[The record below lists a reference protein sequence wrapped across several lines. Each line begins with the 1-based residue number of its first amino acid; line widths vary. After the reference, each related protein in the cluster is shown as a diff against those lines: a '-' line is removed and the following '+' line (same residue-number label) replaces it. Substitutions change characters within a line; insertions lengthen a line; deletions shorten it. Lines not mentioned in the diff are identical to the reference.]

1 MKKIFCDAGCAQEFI
16 ILKLV
21 TVPVRD
27 DIERVG
33 FDCPH
38 CGHKYTAFYTNKKI
52 KALQEQQK
60 VLLKQSDPRGRPQ
73 GQVKGIL
80 RRIEATKQQ
89 IKAEMDKLRKEV
101 EVG

>member
-1 MKKIFCDAGCAQEFI
+1 MKKVCCDAGCGEEFF
-16 ILKLV
+16 ILRFV
-21 TVPVRD
+21 AVPVRD

-38 CGHKYTAFYTNKKI
+38 CGHKYTAYYTNKKI
-52 KALQEQQK
+52 KALTERQK
-60 VLLKQSDPRGRPQ
+60 ILLKQSDPRGRTQ
-73 GQVKGIL
+73 GQVRGIL